1 MLASL
6 LLTKTKKTKGNDGIK
21 FVVQYPSYGCFT
33 QEGVRI
39 LSRYNTLRAV
49 GREVREVREEEKWLE
64 LAFERFSSTQKHL
77 VSEALLDRWNEKGQF
92 LVRYTISSQELSVLC
107 CERYL
112 SDEVINLLI
121 NKYCDAANGRFG
133 RDLFTMLPSDVFTK
147 FRESAVHN
155 LYANVDISTV
165 ETIFLP
171 MHLHGNHWGLLVFD
185 ASNCSVE
192 YDDGFH
198 YPVTA
203 SIQEL
208 ASKTL
213 TTLCEM
219 NGLQRFQPSIWS
231 RVQRFRVPI
240 VDIKEGFWHTF
251 ICPTFNRKL
260 QKK

>member
-1 MLASL
+1 M
-6 LLTKTKKTKGNDGIK
+6 
-21 FVVQYPSYGCFT
+21 
-33 QEGVRI
+33 RI
-39 LSRYNTLRAV
+39 LGRYNTLRTV
-49 GREVREVREEEKWLE
+49 GIEVREEEKWLE

-92 LVRYTISSQELSVLC
+92 LVRYKGFTISSQELSVLC

-112 SDEVINLLI
+112 NDEVINLLI
-121 NKYCDAANGRFG
+121 NKYCNAANGRLG
-133 RDLFTMLPSDVFTK
+133 RDLFAMLPSDVSTK

-213 TTLCEM
+213 TSLCEM
-219 NGLQRFQPSIWS
+219 SGLQRFQPSIWS
-231 RVQRFRVPI
+231 RVQRFRVPMPDQPRGSGSCGVGVVYCVRDFCKGFQTNFTWTFEESPMLRAQLM
-240 VDIKEGFWHTF
+240 VDLLNG
-251 ICPTFNRKL
+251 
-260 QKK
+260 